1 MAIKIPDE
9 LKAQAPQTIWGKV
22 LLATPVVMAV
32 LATML
37 AGLASGEMGKAQ
49 YSRSLAAQR
58 QSKAGDQW
66 GFFQAKKFRGAS
78 QRSTLDLLD
87 SIGGSA
93 AVSPAAIEQ
102 AAQVLPETPQA
113 QAIKAGLLEAV
124 KAPVAP
130 AALQAALS
138 GTMPE
143 PPGETPMGTPLKAL
157 LSSLEE
163 LRPDAETA
171 ALAARV
177 QDADVEVAILAA
189 RTRANDFDAGMK
201 PASQWID
208 RVEKLLSGQEAIRRA
223 ARSLVGSDPA
233 GAGQADSLYRGF
245 VGARLRYA
253 AARYDTEA
261 RLNQALASLF
271 EVQVRL
277 GNIAAER
284 HHLRSERFFYGMLG
298 AQLAVII
305 ATFAVAARKR
315 NLLWSLGAAAGVFA
329 VAFGAY
335 VYLYV

>member
-9 LKAQAPQTIWGKV
+9 LKAQAPQTVWGKV

-93 AVSPAAIEQ
+93 SVSLGAIEQ
-102 AAQVLPETPQA
+102 AAASLPETAAA
-113 QAIKAGLLEAV
+113 QTIKAGLLEAI
-124 KAPVAP
+124 KSPVAP
-130 AALQAALS
+130 PALQGALS
-138 GTMPE
+138 GSMPE
-143 PPGETPMGTPLKAL
+143 PPGETPMAPSLKAL
-157 LSSLEE
+157 LTSLEE

-177 QDADVEVAILAA
+177 KDSDVEAAILAA
-189 RTRANDFDAGMK
+189 RTRANDFDAAMK
-201 PASQWID
+201 PANQWID
-208 RVEKLLSGQEAIRRA
+208 RVEKLLAGQETIRRA
-223 ARSLVGSDPA
+223 APA
-233 GAGQADSLYRGF
+233 GAGQGDSLYRGF

-277 GNIAAER
+277 GNLAAER
-284 HHLRSERFFYGMLG
+284 HHARSEQFFYGMLG

-315 NLLWSLGAAAGVFA
+315 NLLWSIGAAAGVFA
-329 VAFGAY
+329 IAFGAY

>member
-22 LLATPVVMAV
+22 LLSTPVVMAV

-66 GFFQAKKFRGAS
+66 GFFQAKKFRSVS

-93 AVSPAAIEQ
+93 LVSLGAIEQ
-102 AAQVLPETPQA
+102 LAAGLPETAEA
-113 QAIKAGLLEAV
+113 QAIKAGLMEAV
-124 KAPVAP
+124 KAPVAA

-143 PPGETPMGTPLKAL
+143 PPGETPMSAPLKAL
-157 LSSLEE
+157 LTSLDD

-171 ALAARV
+171 LLAASV
-177 QDADVEVAILAA
+177 KDADVEGAILAA
-189 RTRANDFDAGMK
+189 RARLNDFDAAMK
-201 PASQWID
+201 PANQWID
-208 RVEKLLSGQEAIRRA
+208 RVEKLLAGQEALRRA
-223 ARSLVGSDPA
+223 ARSLAGPDAP
-233 GAGQADSLYRGF
+233 GAGGADSLYRGF

-277 GNIAAER
+277 GNVAAER
-284 HHLRSERFFYGMLG
+284 HHLRSGRFFYGMLG
-298 AQLAVII
+298 AQLAVIV

-315 NLLWSLGAAAGVFA
+315 NFLWGLAAAAGA
-329 VAFGAY
+329 VAVVFGAY